1 MCQKLRQKDKM
12 GINGKFNENKT
23 RMNSF
28 LLQFEEENV
37 QKGWKKGSRCWFVIL
52 ERERESCFSL
62 AFSPFGPS
70 VRFGP
75 RSKAVLRGEGYAWTP
90 IWWSSDNSKR

>member
-1 MCQKLRQKDKM
+1 MLHDYREDEMNGLDQVMCKKLRQKDKI

-37 QKGWKKGSRCWFVIL
+37 QKGWKNSSRCWFVIL
-52 ERERESCFSL
+52 ERERERATSL
-62 AFSPFGPS
+62 
-70 VRFGP
+70 
-75 RSKAVLRGEGYAWTP
+75 
-90 IWWSSDNSKR
+90 